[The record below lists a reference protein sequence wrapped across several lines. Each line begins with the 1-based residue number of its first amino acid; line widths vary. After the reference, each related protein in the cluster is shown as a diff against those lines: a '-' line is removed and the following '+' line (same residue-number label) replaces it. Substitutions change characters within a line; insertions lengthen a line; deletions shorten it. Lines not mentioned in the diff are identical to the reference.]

1 MPLDERPRASTLHE
15 LLLELR
21 GGYVLHRPIL
31 VDVTPAAGEAGPDT
45 TVERTLTLSL
55 PAAAAE
61 LGVASELAGCKFT
74 LVGPNTLHGSAD
86 APVTIGRSRKCDVR
100 VENESVSK
108 VHGSIGFDAER
119 GDYVVVDENS
129 RNGTR
134 VNGTTLEPGVPAAVY
149 AGAHL
154 SFGDA
159 VFVFIDPPP
168 LRKLARLAS

>member
-31 VDVTPAAGEAGPDT
+31 VDVTPAAAEAADAT
-45 TVERTLTLSL
+45 LERTMTLSL
-55 PAAAAE
+55 PTGGD
-61 LGVASELAGCKFT
+61 LGMTSELAACPFM
-74 LVGPNTLHGSAD
+74 LVGPNTLHGMTE
-86 APVTIGRSRKCDVR
+86 PPITIGRSRKCDVR

-108 VHGSIGFDAER
+108 VHGSIGFDVDR
-119 GDYVVVDENS
+119 GDFVVVDDNS

-134 VNGTTLEPGVPAAVY
+134 VNGNSLEPGVPAVVY
-149 AGAHL
+149 AGAQL

-159 VFVFIDPPP
+159 VFVFIDPPT
-168 LRKLARLAS
+168 LRKLARLAT